1 MNLVIDIGN
10 TKVKVAV
17 FELDTIITTIVCE
30 EINLLE
36 ELKKILNKYP
46 ISQSIVSSVKDIKEE
61 YRKEI
66 PINYLF

>member
-17 FELDTIITTIVCE
+17 FELDTIITAVVCE
-30 EINLLE
+30 EINLVE
-36 ELKKILNKYP
+36 ELKKILNKYL

-61 YRKEI
+61 YRKKS
-66 PINYLF
+66 INYHF

>member
-17 FELDTIITTIVCE
+17 FELDTIITTVVCE

-36 ELKKILNKYP
+36 ELKK
-46 ISQSIVSSVKDIKEE
+46 
-61 YRKEI
+61 
-66 PINYLF
+66 F

>member
-36 ELKKILNKYP
+36 ELKKNFK
-46 ISQSIVSSVKDIKEE
+46 
-61 YRKEI
+61 
-66 PINYLF
+66 